1 MPQFDENAHE
11 KYPLLQEN
19 GLPEFNDVSIETC
32 MVAIGRQALEFEA
45 GMKKLESNLMESSK
59 VDVFRDIFDV
69 MEDME
74 APLDM
79 TWGVSKTLY
88 LGNGVLMP
96 TKNYLAIHDRARRS
110 RATKFTSN
118 CIYQNVK
125 KELAAKHG
133 TKQRTSEKQ
142 RILEKYALEGRLNGL
157 ELTEDRRAYLKS
169 CLNRLATE
177 RVQFKQKLD
186 YAGRQFSHI
195 VREPEVV
202 RDFPLSV
209 LKATSTNSKD
219 PMKGPWEITLDNQTF
234 KPIMEYCPDRM
245 VRWNLWQALVSRGSG
260 YGDRNIATGKN
271 LEEIRGARQDI
282 ANTLGFK
289 TFADMSMMTKMAG
302 NVENVH
308 SLINVLLEKAK
319 PAQDEEVANLYKF
332 AKERGFEV

>member
-11 KYPLLQEN
+11 KYPLLQQN
-19 GLPEFNDVSIETC
+19 GLPEFTDVSVETC

-45 GMKKLESNLMESSK
+45 GMKKLESNLIESSK

-125 KELAAKHG
+125 KELEAKHG
-133 TKQRTSEKQ
+133 AKKRSSEQQ

-157 ELTEDRRAYLKS
+157 ELTEDKRFQLKS
-169 CLNRLATE
+169 CLKKLASE
-177 RVQFKQKLD
+177 RTQFKQKLD
-186 YAGRQFSHI
+186 YANKQFSHTI
-195 VREPEVV
+195 RDSEVV

-219 PMKGPWEITLDNQTF
+219 PLRGPWEITLDKQTF

-260 YGDRNIATGKN
+260 YGDRSIATGMN
-271 LEEIRGARQDI
+271 LEQIRSARQDI
-282 ANTLGFK
+282 ANILGFK
-289 TFADMSMMTKMAG
+289 TFADMSMKTKMAG
-302 NVENVH
+302 SVESVH

-319 PAQDEEVANLYKF
+319 PAQDEEVANLYEF